1 MSDHDLPSILAAGQ
15 AEVSRQVQREGEAR
29 VHVTATGETQT
40 AEASVQATWR
50 RTASEWWLR
59 LTGQYTR
66 QPGPDQAVVK
76 GEFGGKW

>member
-1 MSDHDLPSILAAGQ
+1 MSEHDLPSILSSGQ

-29 VHVTATGETQT
+29 VRVTATGETQT

-50 RTASEWWLR
+50 RKTWEMWLR
-59 LTGQYTR
+59 VTGQYTR